1 MQDNDILFTKWGE
14 IKKAFSEWYH
24 DIEEQKTSLVS
35 EDKTL
40 SINQV
45 AKRLGRAH
53 STIKDMIEAGT
64 LKTTSDGKRIK
75 ETSLNDYLR
84 NDQKK

>member
-1 MQDNDILFTKWGE
+1 MNENNIIFTTSDE
-14 IKKAFSEWYH
+14 IKKAFFEWYH
-24 DIEEQKTSLVS
+24 EIEEQKSCLVS
-35 EDKTL
+35 EEKTL

-53 STIKDMIEAGT
+53 NTIKDMIKADT

-75 ETSLNDYLR
+75 ETSVNEYLR
-84 NDQKK
+84 NNQKK